1 MRLFTKLIDRRIAA
15 YQRQL
20 IETHY
25 QEVENMYRQMR
36 GWRHDY
42 RNHIQTMKVLASGG
56 DLEGIRS
63 YLDRLD
69 TDLNTVDLA
78 VKTGNAMA
86 DAILNS
92 KISLAKSRDIPVQVE
107 AHIPVRLKM
116 SELDLCC
123 VIGNLFD
130 NAIEASLALP
140 PEERLIRVYMDM
152 KGTQLYLSFTNFTA
166 GGKREKQ
173 GNRFLTTK
181 GEGHGFGLVRV
192 DAIVERLDGYLSRN
206 SEDGAFTTEILIPQV

>member
-140 PEERLIRVYMDM
+140 PEERLIRVYLDM

-166 GGKREKQ
+166 QGKREKRN
-173 GNRFLTTK
+173 GRFLTTK

-192 DAIVERLDGYLSRN
+192 DAIVDRLDGYLSRN